1 MVRLFVREKQQIR
14 FSIEPGSNEFFLG
27 KSRRFGIPFANDD
40 LASALINNSSQKLEG
55 ADRDETI

>member
-40 LASALINNSSQKLEG
+40 QASALINNSSQN
-55 ADRDETI
+55 